1 MSGAHNLY
9 RPRCTCCGRFCRP
22 ADEGTPF
29 GGPQD
34 MEPPDEEFWC
44 APCVEVEVAFYVPV
58 SNANTDPDG
67 YMTNNVE
74 VDNRGFIYAVDR
86 NGAGLDI
93 LELTGRA
100 KKIVSPG
107 HYGHY
112 DDD

>member
-44 APCVEVEVAFYVPV
+44 APCVEVEVAFYVRAAWCPQYWLRPAWV
-58 SNANTDPDG
+58 DRVAKVLGLALVKYPGNAWSIYARPDAIKPG
-67 YMTNNVE
+67 MVE
-74 VDNRGFIYAVDR
+74 VA
-86 NGAGLDI
+86 
-93 LELTGRA
+93 
-100 KKIVSPG
+100 P
-107 HYGHY
+107 
-112 DDD
+112 